1 MVEVCLVAGLRMEG
15 VGALRDF
22 AVAESVLHL
31 EGGRVA
37 PARALMVDVDGRV
50 FVAELD
56 GVPREERSV
65 GMVKQALRSFRSV
78 GVPTGFVL
86 VLPAGSV
93 RAGELGFC
101 VVTHDGLGAEGEGF
115 VLRGGRVEVVP
126 APESVMSSGLL
137 DDLQEAGALA

>member
-1 MVEVCLVAGLRMEG
+1 MVAGLRMEG

-31 EGGRVA
+31 EGGRAV

-65 GMVKQALRSFRSV
+65 GVVKQALQSFRRV
-78 GVPTGFVL
+78 GVAAGLVL
-86 VLPAGSV
+86 VLPAGSA
-93 RAGELGFC
+93 RSGEAGFC
-101 VVTHDGLGAEGEGF
+101 VVTHDGLEAEGEGF
-115 VLRGGRVEVVP
+115 VLREGRVAVVA

-137 DDLQEAGALA
+137 DGLREAGALA